1 MVDPNAATIAIVFA
15 AFCWFGPDADQLKLI
30 APRQAAVPACWHEI
44 FKYRRHH
51 PRDHRPC
58 TCIEQED
65 DTPTNEGTE

>member
-44 FKYRRHH
+44 FSTGGITHATTGLV
-51 PRDHRPC
+51 PA
-58 TCIEQED
+58 
-65 DTPTNEGTE
+65 